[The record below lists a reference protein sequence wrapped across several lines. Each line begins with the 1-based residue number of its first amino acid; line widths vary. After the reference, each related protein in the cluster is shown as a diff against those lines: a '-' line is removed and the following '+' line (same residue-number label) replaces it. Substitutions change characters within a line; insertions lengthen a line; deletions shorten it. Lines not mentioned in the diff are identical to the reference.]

1 MQFDVKRTK
10 IQQSRWQRMTKR
22 FFNTNSKGPEY
33 VPAFISSDNPNDIV
47 LKSIYQTRIEEG
59 QEAIKTEGKV

>member
-1 MQFDVKRTK
+1 
-10 IQQSRWQRMTKR
+10 MTKR